1 MLLKIIRPVGRY
13 AGPLFII
20 MISAS
25 TGVVVA
31 LAIAGEP
38 CHC

>member
-1 MLLKIIRPVGRY
+1 MLLKIIRPVGRA

-25 TGVVVA
+25 IGFVLA
-31 LAIAGEP
+31 LAVLGGLG
-38 CHC
+38 